1 MEPATSV
8 VLCALVMLG
17 RSLQQFPP
25 IKLLDVKPAG
35 LSAGTEGFVQ
45 RNPDRIYLITS
56 TPVFRAAM
64 AAQRGGPCAGRESL
78 QKIASIIVHEEWHL
92 KAGGTEQ
99 SAYEAQLSAL
109 AVMGAGPGTP
119 VYSGV
124 LRSMRTV
131 LNKEREG
138 EAAHQPRQL
147 PPQLAILGSER

>member
-8 VLCALVMLG
+8 VLCALVLLG
-17 RSLQQFPP
+17 RSIQQFPP
-25 IKLLDVKPAG
+25 IELLDIKPAG

-64 AAQRGGPCAGRESL
+64 AAQRGGPCVGRETL

-92 KAGGTEQ
+92 KAGGNEQ

-109 AVMGAGPGTP
+109 AVMGAGPGSP
-119 VYSGV
+119 VYAGV
-124 LRSMRTV
+124 LRSMRAV
-131 LNKEREG
+131 LNKERDG
-138 EAAHQPRQL
+138 EAAHQQQPP
-147 PPQLAILGSER
+147 PPQFAALGGDR